1 MTTFQIIQSSRVDGY
16 GVVQTLEPIASIPLG
31 SPVNIVGSSRGLD
44 GNGQIVWSLVDYELI
59 RVEDNGTLVFDYD
72 VPRPQQLIFPNA
84 GNDLEYGVD
93 TGEIRWEPEAT
104 WITSDDVTEWL
115 GISAATAND
124 TAFIATCVAAANTY
138 CYRAR
143 HEAGY
148 HDDSDAVPD
157 DSVSLGTV
165 MYAAT
170 LYRER
175 GSVDSFASFDQ
186 MGGAVPF
193 GTMSRIKQLL
203 GVGRPQIG

>member
-31 SPVNIVGSSRGLD
+31 SPINIVGSSRGLD
-44 GNGQIVWSLVDYELI
+44 GNGQIVWSLVDYELV
-59 RVEDNGTLVFDYD
+59 RVETDGTLIFDYD

-84 GNDLEYGVD
+84 GADLAYGVD
-93 TGEIRWEPEAT
+93 EGEIRWEPETT
-104 WITSDDVTEWL
+104 WITSADVTQWL

-124 TAFIATCVAAANTY
+124 TAFIATCVSAANVY
-138 CYRAR
+138 CYRIR

-148 HDDSDAVPD
+148 HDDADAVPD
-157 DSVSLGTV
+157 SSVKLGTV

>member
-16 GVVQTLEPIASIPLG
+16 GVVQSLEPIASIPLG
-31 SPVNIVGSSRGLD
+31 SPVNIVGSTRGLD
-44 GNGQIVWSLVDYELI
+44 GNMQTVWSLVDYELI
-59 RVEDNGTLVFDYD
+59 RVDADGTLVFDYD

-84 GNDLEYGVD
+84 GSDLAYGVD
-93 TGEIRWEPEAT
+93 SGEIRWEPEAS
-104 WITSDDVTEWL
+104 WITSADVTEWL

-124 TAFIATCVAAANTY
+124 TGFIATCVSAANTD
-138 CYRAR
+138 CYRIR

-148 HDDSDAVPD
+148 HDDSDAVPE
-157 DSVSLGTV
+157 SAVKLGTV

>member
-16 GVVQTLEPIASIPLG
+16 GVVQSLEPIASIPLG
-31 SPVNIVGSSRGLD
+31 SPINIVGSTRGLD
-44 GNGQIVWSLVDYELI
+44 GNSQTVWSLVDYELI
-59 RVEDNGTLVFDYD
+59 RVDADGTLVFDYD

-84 GNDLEYGVD
+84 GSDLAYGVD

-104 WITSDDVTEWL
+104 WITSADVTEWL
-115 GISAATAND
+115 GIAAATAND
-124 TAFIATCVAAANTY
+124 TAFIATCVSAANTY
-138 CYRAR
+138 CYRIR

-148 HDDSDAVPD
+148 HDDSDAVPE
-157 DSVSLGTV
+157 SAVKLGTV

>member
-59 RVEDNGTLVFDYD
+59 RVEEDGTLVFDYD

-84 GNDLEYGVD
+84 GADLAYGVD

-104 WITSDDVTEWL
+104 WITSADVTEWL
-115 GISAATAND
+115 GIAAATAND

-148 HDDSDAVPD
+148 HDDADAVPD
-157 DSVSLGTV
+157 ASVSLGTV

>member
-1 MTTFQIIQSSRVDGY
+1 MTTFEIIQSSRVDGY

-59 RVEDNGTLVFDYD
+59 RVEEDGTLVFDYD

-84 GNDLEYGVD
+84 GADLAYGVD

-104 WITSDDVTEWL
+104 WITSADVTEWL
-115 GISAATAND
+115 GIAVATAND
-124 TAFIATCVAAANTY
+124 TAFIATCVSAANTY
-138 CYRAR
+138 CYRIR

-148 HDDSDAVPD
+148 HDDSDAVPENA
-157 DSVSLGTV
+157 VKLGTV

-175 GSVDSFASFDQ
+175 GSVSSFASFDE

-193 GTMSRIKQLL
+193 GTLSRIKQLL

>member
-16 GVVQTLEPIASIPLG
+16 GVVQSLEPIASIPLG
-31 SPVNIVGSSRGLD
+31 SPVNIVGSTRGLD
-44 GNGQIVWSLVDYELI
+44 GNSQTVWSLVDYELI
-59 RVEDNGTLVFDYD
+59 RVDADGTLVFDYD

-84 GNDLEYGVD
+84 GSDLAYGVD
-93 TGEIRWEPEAT
+93 SGEIRWEPEAS
-104 WITSDDVTEWL
+104 WITSADVTEWL
-115 GISAATAND
+115 GIAAATAND
-124 TAFIATCVAAANTY
+124 TAFIATCVSAANTY
-138 CYRAR
+138 CYRIR

-148 HDDSDAVPD
+148 HDDSDAVPE
-157 DSVSLGTV
+157 SAVKLGTV

>member
-16 GVVQTLEPIASIPLG
+16 GVVQSLEPIASIPLG
-31 SPVNIVGSSRGLD
+31 SPINIVGSTRGLD
-44 GNGQIVWSLVDYELI
+44 GNMQTVWSLVDYELI
-59 RVEDNGTLVFDYD
+59 RVDADGTLVFDYD

-84 GNDLEYGVD
+84 GSDLAYGVD

-104 WITSDDVTEWL
+104 WITSADVTEWL
-115 GISAATAND
+115 GIAAATAND
-124 TAFIATCVAAANTY
+124 TAFIATCVSAANTY
-138 CYRAR
+138 CYRIR

-148 HDDSDAVPD
+148 HDDSDAVPE
-157 DSVSLGTV
+157 SAVKLGTV